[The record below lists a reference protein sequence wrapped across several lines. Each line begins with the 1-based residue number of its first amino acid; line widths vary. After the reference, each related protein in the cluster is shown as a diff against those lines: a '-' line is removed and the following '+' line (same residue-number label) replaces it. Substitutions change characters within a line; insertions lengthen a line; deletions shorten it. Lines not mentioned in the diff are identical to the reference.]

1 LELEVTDRTIE
12 EEGKERCI
20 EVDSLF
26 VIEDEMRDGD
36 EQREGRSFWQSVS
49 LEELAEEQGVGVVSD
64 IGSITVLWPAD
75 DDPDDLLDFVLR
87 ERCERRKV
95 ASPPTFARKRSR
107 SRNRFS
113 WRFSATSTAALL
125 ISYECWICE
134 LTQDKR

>member
-1 LELEVTDRTIE
+1 MELEVTDRTIE

-64 IGSITVLWPAD
+64 IGSIAALWPAD
-75 DDPDDLLDFVLR
+75 DDPDDLLDFVLHERR
-87 ERCERRKV
+87 ERKTMS
-95 ASPPTFARKRSR
+95 AKR
-107 SRNRFS
+107 
-113 WRFSATSTAALL
+113 
-125 ISYECWICE
+125 
-134 LTQDKR
+134 